1 MSSKKKKM
9 DTITLLTED
18 TTLINLKERY
28 FRLYAREIASK
39 TKELARQLDE
49 LEITINKRKEELLK

>member
-1 MSSKKKKM
+1 M

-28 FRLYAREIASK
+28 FRLYAREMASK